1 MKESDK
7 SYILILLLFILSGVI
22 SWALYFKVYR
32 QKDTIDIHQFPKTIG
47 DWTSQDLLITDQEYA
62 ILETRN
68 AFARRYFTPY
78 GKEVYLLIVYSQN
91 NRKVSHPPEICY
103 TGSGVTILGNYR
115 DSFNVNT
122 NSSQPLVVNVN
133 KLLLEQRDLRQIS
146 FYWFK
151 VGNSFTTNYWQQ
163 QGLIALKTFFGKSAS
178 SALIRVS
185 ITIKDSE
192 QKALSDLKEFS
203 QQIMPFLL
211 TYLL

>member
-1 MKESDK
+1 MKTSDK

-68 AFARRYFTPY
+68 AFARRYFTPD

-103 TGSGVTILGNYR
+103 TGSGVTILGSYR
-115 DSFNVNT
+115 DSFSVNT
-122 NSSQPLVVNVN
+122 NNSQPLVVNVN
-133 KLLLEQRDLRQIS
+133 KLLLEQRDFKQIS

-151 VGNSFTTNYWQQ
+151 VGNSFTTNYWKQ
-163 QGLIALKTFFGKSAS
+163 QGLVALKTFLGKSAS

-185 ITIKDSE
+185 STVKDSE

-203 QQIMPFLL
+203 QQIMPFLF